1 MPSQLAFLGVEQ
13 HHISP
18 KSFFQ
23 VPHKGKFQQHASCT
37 AQQQCNSNA
46 VITLPQHYY
55 NASSTLLQMP
65 KEESLTA

>member
-37 AQQQCNSNA
+37 AQQQSNSNA
-46 VITLPQHYY
+46 TATRSQHSH
-55 NASSTLLQMP
+55 NASSTLLQIP

>member
-37 AQQQCNSNA
+37 AQQRNSNA

-55 NASSTLLQMP
+55 NASATLLQIP